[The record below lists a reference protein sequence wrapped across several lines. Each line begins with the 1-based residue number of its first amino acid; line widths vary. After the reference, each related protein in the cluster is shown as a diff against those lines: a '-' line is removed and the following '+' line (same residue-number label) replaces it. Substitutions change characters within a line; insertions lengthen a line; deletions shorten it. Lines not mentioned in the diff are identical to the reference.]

1 MLKFLSGFA
10 FGVFIVVTANNPQ
23 AMKNFVNKAVDATHD
38 GVAATVETV
47 KKPEESTL
55 VIKSKEFAKEV
66 TKEVAPK

>member
-1 MLKFLSGFA
+1 MMKFLSGFA
-10 FGVFIVVTANNPQ
+10 FGVFVVVTANNPQ
-23 AMKNFVNKAVDATHD
+23 GVKNFMNNAIDTLHNSMAT
-38 GVAATVETV
+38 TVETV